1 MDDFDRIRR
10 ADQSELRPLE
20 YGPFES
26 EEFFAQAEASSHD
39 EAGEVFGETE
49 RLELASELLEAASEA
64 EFDDVL
70 RDLIRRAGQAVGKSI
85 SLPEGN
91 AIGSI
96 LKGAAE
102 RVLSGIKFGGAMVP
116 GAGRIFGLEL
126 EGLSNEDREFEIAR
140 RYVDFAG
147 EAVKN
152 LALHYPFSNP
162 IDGADAAVVEA
173 AKTHAPGLLSQGGA
187 QNRAYPAAFPSP

>member
-1 MDDFDRIRR
+1 MRRRLVECIAWAIPGVIRR
-10 ADQSELRPLE
+10 LRWTISIASGGRSIEPNSGRLE

-91 AIGSI
+91 AIGSTW
-96 LKGAAE
+96 KG
-102 RVLSGIKFGGAMVP
+102 LQS
-116 GAGRIFGLEL
+116 
-126 EGLSNEDREFEIAR
+126 EFYPALNW
-140 RYVDFAG
+140 AQPL
-147 EAVKN
+147 N
-152 LALHYPFSNP
+152 LALDEFSGWNLK
-162 IDGADAAVVEA
+162 D
-173 AKTHAPGLLSQGGA
+173 
-187 QNRAYPAAFPSP
+187 